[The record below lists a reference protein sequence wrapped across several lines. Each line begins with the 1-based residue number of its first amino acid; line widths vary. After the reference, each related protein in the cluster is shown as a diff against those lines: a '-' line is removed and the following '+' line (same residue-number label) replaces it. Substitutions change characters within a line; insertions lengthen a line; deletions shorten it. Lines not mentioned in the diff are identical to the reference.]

1 MQSIQD
7 TDEETVVT
15 YRDTTD
21 KTEHS
26 LFANAVLVATGRHAQ
41 HRKPRSGSGRN
52 TFKRTWSDHRK
63 RISANN
69 RIGYLGVGRC
79 QRRETFTYISQDDY
93 RIIRDQLFGKGSR
106 TIVDREPVVYTVFID
121 PPLSRIGLTEQE
133 AIAKGYEVMTK
144 TIPVEAIPERGYQ
157 VIPTGY

>member
-1 MQSIQD
+1 MAGIHLNEHGAIIVNEYLQ
-7 TDEETVVT
+7 
-15 YRDTTD
+15 TTASD
-21 KTEHS
+21 IWA
-26 LFANAVLVATGRHAQ
+26 LGDV
-41 HRKPRSGSGRN
+41 SGG
-52 TFKRTWSDHRK
+52 K
-63 RISANN
+63 
-69 RIGYLGVGRC
+69 
-79 QRRETFTYISQDDY
+79 QFTYISQDDY